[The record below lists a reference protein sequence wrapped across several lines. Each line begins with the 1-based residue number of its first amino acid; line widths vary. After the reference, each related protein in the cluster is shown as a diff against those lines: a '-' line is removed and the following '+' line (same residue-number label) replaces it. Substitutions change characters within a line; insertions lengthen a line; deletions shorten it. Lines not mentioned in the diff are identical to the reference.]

1 MSSLGFGSSSNSY
14 TQPGTTPG
22 LVSKLSSGLSSGL
35 SGVSSG
41 LSEAKRR
48 ATSGLAGIG
57 KNIYNNSN
65 GTALTSTALG
75 LGSGIMSSLSKVKLT
90 GGRRRHHHRTY
101 RGGQSVTAYNTY
113 NDPSTAYA
121 SPVSG
126 YPTAM
131 PQNFVGGRRTRRTR
145 RTRRNRRKNRRTRR
159 R

>member
-22 LVSKLSSGLSSGL
+22 LVSKISSGLSSGL

-48 ATSGLAGIG
+48 ATSGLAGVG
-57 KNIYNNSN
+57 KTIYNNSN
-65 GTALTSTALG
+65 GTALA
-75 LGSGIMSSLSKVKLT
+75 SSLIGSLSQVKLM

-113 NDPSTAYA
+113 NDPSTASA